1 MGVYILE
8 NIKIIRA
15 RGNAM
20 GSISILL
27 HHDRE
32 TLMQILGWV
41 KSHLHEEKAM
51 EVEALH
57 QANLAI
63 QKAKNGKA

>member
-1 MGVYILE
+1 M
-8 NIKIIRA
+8 NDIKLIRA
-15 RGNAM
+15 RAAAM
-20 GSISILL
+20 GSIGVLL

-32 TLMQILGWV
+32 CLMQILGWV
-41 KSHLHEEKAM
+41 KSHLHEEKVM

>member
-1 MGVYILE
+1 MN
-8 NIKIIRA
+8 NIKIVQA
-15 RGNAM
+15 RGDAL

-41 KSHLHEEKAM
+41 KSHLHEEKEMAA
-51 EVEALH
+51 ESLY